1 MTKPHPH
8 PKEPASKEGPLTGL
22 RILVGRARHQAS
34 ALSAGLREQGA
45 AVLEIPFIEIQRSRN
60 YKALDEALARL
71 YQYHWLIFT
80 SVNGVDAFWD
90 RLDELNINRKQLR
103 HLRVAAVGAATKAA
117 IERQAM
123 KVDIVP
129 QEYVAESV
137 VESLHGEVDG
147 KRILLARARVARDL
161 IPLELA
167 KLGATVDV
175 AEVYEN
181 VIPRESRRELRVALK
196 NAKSRPDIITFTS
209 SSSVKHFV
217 ALLAKDL
224 TGRIDPGRADL
235 QSIRFASIGPIT
247 SATLRGAGL
256 PVDIEARQYTVAGLI
271 EAIVGAV
278 KSS

>member
-1 MTKPHPH
+1 MNKPH
-8 PKEPASKEGPLTGL
+8 PKELSLKEGPLTGL
-22 RILVGRARHQAS
+22 RVLVGRARHQAS
-34 ALSAGLREQGA
+34 ALSTGLREQGA

-71 YQYHWLIFT
+71 HQYHWMIFT

-90 RLDELNINRKQLR
+90 RLDELNINRKELR
-103 HLRVAAVGAATKAA
+103 RLKVAAIGPATKAA

-129 QEYVAESV
+129 KEYVAESV
-137 VESLHGEVDG
+137 VESLRDQVNG
-147 KRILLARARVARDL
+147 KRILLARARVARDV

-175 AEVYEN
+175 AEVYET
-181 VIPRESRRELRVALK
+181 VIPRESRRELRVAFK

-209 SSSVKHFV
+209 SSSVKYFA
-217 ALLAKDL
+217 ALLAKDSS
-224 TGRIDPGRADL
+224 GRVDASRTDL
-235 QSIRFASIGPIT
+235 QNIRLASIGPIT
-247 SATLRGAGL
+247 SATLREAGL
-256 PVDIEARQYTVAGLI
+256 PVDIEAKQYTVPGLI
-271 EAIVGAV
+271 AAIVAAV